1 MVTRLHLH
9 FPGGI
14 PVSFLL
20 LVQLCCVSDFV
31 PFALFLSLKCSELS
45 TTKHQRPLQANSN
58 SGSGVRSPT
67 CLTTATPATS
77 CVTCDVLSAFHSDL
91 LVGESRCPHTPAV
104 FRPNIKLTGLVPSH
118 AFNPL
123 LRRIPSFDIHD
134 ITTSSLSLKEKRV
147 PTETI
152 ASASHTR
159 WTPNY
164 EALEKYQVYHF
175 GRTFFNVCP
184 RVGKGQL
191 GDSA

>member
-1 MVTRLHLH
+1 MVTCLHLH

-31 PFALFLSLKCSELS
+31 QLALFLSLSSELS

-77 CVTCDVLSAFHSDL
+77 CVSCDVLSAFHSDL
-91 LVGESRCPHTPAV
+91 LVGESRCPHTPA
-104 FRPNIKLTGLVPSH
+104 FFPPSIKLTGLVPRH

-123 LRRIPSFDIHD
+123 LRWIPSFDIYH

-147 PTETI
+147 PTE
-152 ASASHTR
+152 S
-159 WTPNY
+159 
-164 EALEKYQVYHF
+164 
-175 GRTFFNVCP
+175 
-184 RVGKGQL
+184 
-191 GDSA
+191 

>member
-31 PFALFLSLKCSELS
+31 PLALFLSLKCSELS
-45 TTKHQRPLQANSN
+45 TTKHQRPPQANSN

-77 CVTCDVLSAFHSDL
+77 VVSCDVLSAFHSDL
-91 LVGESRCPHTPAV
+91 QIPLSAF

-123 LRRIPSFDIHD
+123 LRRIPSLDIHH
-134 ITTSSLSLKEKRV
+134 ITTGSLSLKEKRL

-152 ASASHTR
+152 ASASHTH
-159 WTPNY
+159 WTPN
-164 EALEKYQVYHF
+164 
-175 GRTFFNVCP
+175 
-184 RVGKGQL
+184 
-191 GDSA
+191 